1 MERYRPNMRDVILW
15 LSEASMNIPVRTI
28 QHCRWRT
35 ECMPRSWAMDL
46 AHVGLDGLAAVG
58 NGVNAA
64 LPIDLDE
71 DIGDVGLMNARLS
84 LGPSAMPAAAFVAID
99 DDWPTCAEPGEDP
112 LALEHA
118 AGYSYASW
126 EAPTAM
132 QVVYDDD
139 NPESREARRCAQAAS
154 EMLVGYARATD
165 ITLRNPC
172 AFFEIWNPVIVDR
185 MEHTSPAMN
194 LNTTSSPAPQPV
206 ASPAAA
212 RGLASVAITPATT
225 PRRRGR
231 ILPAWMYAPAPSRQQ
246 LIDSGLEGW
255 YWLK

>member
-1 MERYRPNMRDVILW
+1 MKLHYRQFWLAAVMALWQDAGAMTAMERYRPNMRDVILW
-15 LSEASMNIPVRTI
+15 LI
-28 QHCRWRT
+28 
-35 ECMPRSWAMDL
+35 
-46 AHVGLDGLAAVG
+46 G

-99 DDWPTCAEPGEDP
+99 DDRPTCAEPGEDP

-185 MEHTSPAMN
+185 MEHASPAMN

-206 ASPAAA
+206 ASPTAA

-246 LIDSGLEGW
+246 LIDSGVSAVMIGHVDAAKWMIL
-255 YWLK
+255 

>member
-58 NGVNAA
+58 NSVNAA

-99 DDWPTCAEPGEDP
+99 DDRPTCAEPGEDP

-165 ITLRNPC
+165 ITLRNP
-172 AFFEIWNPVIVDR
+172 
-185 MEHTSPAMN
+185 S
-194 LNTTSSPAPQPV
+194 
-206 ASPAAA
+206 A

-246 LIDSGLEGW
+246 LIDSGVSAVMIGHVDAAKWMIL
-255 YWLK
+255 